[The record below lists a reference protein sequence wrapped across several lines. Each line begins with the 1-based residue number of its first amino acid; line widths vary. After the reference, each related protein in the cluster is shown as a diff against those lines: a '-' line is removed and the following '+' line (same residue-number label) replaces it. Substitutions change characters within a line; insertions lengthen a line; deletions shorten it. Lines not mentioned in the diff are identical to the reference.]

1 MQATQ
6 LSFMS
11 FLLNS
16 FYSALIHYKQF
27 MKYHSLF
34 CELRPVRY
42 FAMIRR
48 LHRKL
53 FPRHQDNKNIYKLL
67 IEIYSLCFFGYF
79 PRMRPVA
86 FSVPGKPSELG
97 AVSVSAAVPLS
108 IVSSSLF
115 RKFMEHCGC
124 IGFKNLSVQNFFAY
138 NYFRFCAASFHHI
151 DFAYFS

>member
-1 MQATQ
+1 M
-6 LSFMS
+6 F
-11 FLLNS
+11 FLLDS
-16 FYSALIHYKQF
+16 FYTALIHDKQF
-27 MKYHSLF
+27 MKYHGLF
-34 CELRPVRY
+34 CELRPVSY
-42 FAMIRR
+42 FAMIKR

-53 FPRHQDNKNIYKLL
+53 FPRQQKTFITYALKYID
-67 IEIYSLCFFGYF
+67 LCFFGYF

-124 IGFKNLSVQNFFAY
+124 IGFKIAG
-138 NYFRFCAASFHHI
+138 
-151 DFAYFS
+151 

>member
-1 MQATQ
+1 M
-6 LSFMS
+6 F
-11 FLLNS
+11 FLLDS
-16 FYSALIHYKQF
+16 FYTALIHDKQF
-27 MKYHSLF
+27 MKYHGLF

-42 FAMIRR
+42 FAMISR

-53 FPRHQDNKNIYKLL
+53 FPRHQDNKNIYNLL
-67 IEIYSLCFFGYF
+67 IEIYSLWFFGYF

-97 AVSVSAAVPLS
+97 AFSVSAAVPLS

-124 IGFKNLSVQNFFAY
+124 IGFKIAGAKLEWAEFF
-138 NYFRFCAASFHHI
+138 C
-151 DFAYFS
+151 